1 MPDQTKYTNKLT
13 GSRVLIIGGSSGIGF
28 TVAEACIEHGALVTI
43 SSSNPERF
51 SKAVARL
58 QESYPSAKDR
68 IWGLK
73 VDLGNQETLEEEL
86 KGLFEKTVET
96 MGGEKLDHVV
106 YTAGDALAPTGLA
119 DMSIQTIQRAGTVR
133 FFAPLLLAKH
143 IPTYLHA
150 RPTSSYILTT
160 GVVAEKP
167 MPNWSVIASYAGA
180 AYSMVRGLAL
190 DLKPIRV
197 NGVSPGAVDTE
208 IWDGYGPE
216 VKAKILESMG
226 AKMAT
231 GKVGRPED
239 VAESYLGLLKD
250 GNVDGVVVRSD
261 GGSIV
266 M

>member
-96 MGGEKLDHVV
+96 MGGE
-106 YTAGDALAPTGLA
+106 
-119 DMSIQTIQRAGTVR
+119 SIQTIQRAGTVR